1 MLRVIFVIMN
11 CCFVPLALGVKNNE
25 RLSPMI
31 TIRKKHS
38 KVIKFQKPVP
48 FTSFEFKQEVP
59 SINTHT
65 VVYAICFYSYVL
77 QANSRWE
84 TLQRG
89 VRSVSGLLKAI
100 ATLKKLAKSRSHHSN
115 LQSGVLRRN
124 SAAMLEI
131 SKRKAKRL
139 TTLELVDTSDARG
152 VPLTFDEFVVLRE
165 LARKNENSAHPK
177 GCPTGVFL
185 LDHRFFTNINRVD
198 DRVSRVCTCDTC
210 D

>member
-1 MLRVIFVIMN
+1 MR
-11 CCFVPLALGVKNNE
+11 
-25 RLSPMI
+25 
-31 TIRKKHS
+31 
-38 KVIKFQKPVP
+38 
-48 FTSFEFKQEVP
+48 
-59 SINTHT
+59 
-65 VVYAICFYSYVL
+65 
-77 QANSRWE
+77 
-84 TLQRG
+84 RG

-100 ATLKKLAKSRSHHSN
+100 AALKKLAKSRSHHSN

-165 LARKNENSAHPK
+165 VAQKNENSAHPK
-177 GCPTGVFL
+177 RCPTGVFL
-185 LDHRFFTNINRVD
+185 LDHRFFPNTDRVD
-198 DRVSRVCTCDTC
+198 DRVSQVCTCDTC